1 MDSAAENTILQY
13 LKRGFEQDLF
23 KAAIANVDDENN
35 KLRLNNFAYA
45 MRELI
50 RTVLERLAPDDE
62 VVNAPWFEP
71 NDKDK
76 PDKVTRTQRIKY
88 AIQGWLS
95 DDFITETLGIDHS
108 ENDKQLRKSIDVL
121 SKYTHV
127 TPLTFGMSSVDV
139 TKCVLNV
146 LLQMQCFLMDVAEAH
161 AQIRNAAMECIDE
174 EMIEEFYI
182 NTQDD
187 LDIMATHYEVLS
199 YVVTGITPKSK
210 DDGKIILDV
219 SGFVNVRHQYGSA
232 GDMRRG
238 DGFEMEARY
247 PFSSQLIASYKNR
260 EGDVHIVDKTMDIDT
275 NSFYE

>member
-62 VVNAPWFEP
+62 IVNAPWFEP

-95 DDFITETLGIDHS
+95 DEFITETLGIDHS

-121 SKYTHV
+121 SKYIHV

-238 DGFEMEARY
+238 DGFEMKARY

>member
-95 DDFITETLGIDHS
+95 DEFITETLGIDHS

-238 DGFEMEARY
+238 DGFEMKARY

>member
-23 KAAIANVDDENN
+23 KSAIANVDDENN

-62 VVNAPWFEP
+62 IVNAPWFEP

-95 DDFITETLGIDHS
+95 DEFITETLGIDHS

-238 DGFEMEARY
+238 DGFEMKARY

>member
-62 VVNAPWFEP
+62 IVNAPWFEP

-95 DDFITETLGIDHS
+95 DEFVIETLGIEHS

-199 YVVTGITPKSK
+199 YVVTGITPKRK

-238 DGFEMEARY
+238 DGFEMKARY

>member
-1 MDSAAENTILQY
+1 MDSATENTILQY

-62 VVNAPWFEP
+62 IVNAPWFEP

-95 DDFITETLGIDHS
+95 DEFITETLGIDHS

-199 YVVTGITPKSK
+199 YVVTGITPKRK

-238 DGFEMEARY
+238 DGFEMKARY

>member
-62 VVNAPWFEP
+62 IVNAPWFEP

-95 DDFITETLGIDHS
+95 DEFITETLGIDHS

-146 LLQMQCFLMDVAEAH
+146 LLQMQCFLVDVAEAH

-238 DGFEMEARY
+238 DGFEMKARY

>member
-62 VVNAPWFEP
+62 IVNAPWFEP

-95 DDFITETLGIDHS
+95 DEFITETLGIDHS

-127 TPLTFGMSSVDV
+127 TPLTFVMSSVDV

-238 DGFEMEARY
+238 DGFEMKARY